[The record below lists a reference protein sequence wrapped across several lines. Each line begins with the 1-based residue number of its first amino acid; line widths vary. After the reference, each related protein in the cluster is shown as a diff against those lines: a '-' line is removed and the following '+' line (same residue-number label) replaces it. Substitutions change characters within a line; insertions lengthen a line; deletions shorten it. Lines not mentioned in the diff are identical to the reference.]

1 MGIQAAHRNHCQLPY
16 LSTAL
21 ILPNKGRPSINLR
34 MSVTSR
40 ETCALRPL
48 VWKDFVCH
56 GFSKLSSPW
65 HRFVSEHH
73 VKKRFQVIPPQEPSP
88 GQGNATLSL
97 NTMRFSCQ
105 AKLLR

>member
-48 VWKDFVCH
+48 VWKDFV
-56 GFSKLSSPW
+56 
-65 HRFVSEHH
+65 
-73 VKKRFQVIPPQEPSP
+73 
-88 GQGNATLSL
+88 
-97 NTMRFSCQ
+97 
-105 AKLLR
+105 